1 MENDGKDFM
10 RYDWSKMQQ
19 IGKQLDGESVVQRQ
33 WWLMENEGKSK
44 MEAYDIARKEFY
56 DLRMQEDI
64 ERRVAAEEARA
75 VGAKFGK
82 SYIEIGIELEE
93 KALQQW
99 KEKAIQLLQLKRGRQ
114 AAFSGAAEEVEEPPA
129 APESALEAPEDD
141 ATAVAAA
148 V

>member
-1 MENDGKDFM
+1 MLCLD
-10 RYDWSKMQQ
+10 SK
-19 IGKQLDGESVVQRQ
+19 GAGEYGLTHCSSVIQRQ
-33 WWLMENEGKSK
+33 VWLMENEGKSK

-75 VGAKFGK
+75 VGANFGK
-82 SYIEIGIELEE
+82 SYIELGIELEE

-114 AAFSGAAEEVEEPPA
+114 AAFSGASEEVEGPEV
-129 APESALEAPEDD
+129 APEAVLETPEDD
-141 ATAVAAA
+141 ATATAAA
-148 V
+148 GAA

>member
-1 MENDGKDFM
+1 
-10 RYDWSKMQQ
+10 
-19 IGKQLDGESVVQRQ
+19 
-33 WWLMENEGKSK
+33 MENEGKTK

-114 AAFSGAAEEVEEPPA
+114 AAFSGASEEVVG
-129 APESALEAPEDD
+129 PEVTPEAVLETPEDD
-141 ATAVAAA
+141 ATATAAA
-148 V
+148 GAGAA